1 MKGQKGVSVP
11 VLPGRR
17 MGAPPE
23 ALEQVL
29 HVAAGRPTPTRS
41 GGSVRLKLEEA
52 WLTPRWFS
60 GVHTLAEDQFHVL
73 STMSEVRGP
82 LWALS
87 WAPRAPGGPGHGP
100 GGERG
105 HRFAG

>member
-52 WLTPRWFS
+52 WLTPRWLVS
-60 GVHTLAEDQFHVL
+60 THTQRIS
-73 STMSEVRGP
+73 STYFP
-82 LWALS
+82 
-87 WAPRAPGGPGHGP
+87 PCQK
-100 GGERG
+100 
-105 HRFAG
+105 